1 MTLDNDIITFLS
13 AMTEASSLFIAAAG
27 LTLVFGAMRI
37 INIAHGS
44 FYMYGAFLVTTVAGA
59 AGVGGRFWL
68 ALAVAPLAVAGLGI
82 VVELT
87 VLRRVYRRDHLV
99 QLVVTYALFLIF
111 ADLALHFWGSQAR
124 SVSAPS
130 ALNGTV
136 PIGSSTFPVYDLF
149 AIGAAAAVGLAL
161 WALLQRTA
169 LGWRIRAA
177 VEDPETLATSG
188 TNVPLLSTTVFT
200 IGALLAGLA
209 GAISSPLQST
219 SPGLDASIIVAAFIV
234 AVIGGLGS
242 VAGAAIGAVIIS
254 LFDTVGVLWA
264 HSWEPAFIYLAMI
277 AVLAVRPWGLL
288 GTAER

>member
-1 MTLDNDIITFLS
+1 MTLPDAVVTFLS

-44 FYMYGAFLVTTVAGA
+44 FYSYGAFLVTTIVGA
-59 AGVGGRFWL
+59 TTGARFWL
-68 ALAVAPLAVAGLGI
+68 ALAATALAVGAIGAA
-82 VVELT
+82 VELT

-99 QLVVTYALFLIF
+99 QLVVTYALFLIL
-111 ADLALHFWGSQAR
+111 ADVALHLWGTQAR
-124 SVSAPS
+124 SVPPPS
-130 ALNGTV
+130 LLSGSVA
-136 PIGSSTFPVYDLF
+136 IGSGSFPGYDLF
-149 AIGAAAAVGLAL
+149 AIGAAIVTGLAV

-177 VEDPETLATSG
+177 VEDPELLAAGG
-188 TNVPLLSTTVFT
+188 TNVPLLYTTVFT
-200 IGALLAGLA
+200 IGGLLAGLA
-209 GAISSPLQST
+209 GAIGSPLQSV
-219 SPGLDASIIVAAFIV
+219 SPGLDASIIVSAFIV

-242 VAGAAIGAVIIS
+242 VAGAALGAAVIG

-277 AVLAVRPWGLL
+277 AVLALRPWGLL
-288 GTAER
+288 GAQER

>member
-1 MTLDNDIITFLS
+1 MTLSNDIITLLS
-13 AMTEASSLFIAAAG
+13 AMTQASSLFIAAAG

-37 INIAHGS
+37 INVAHGS
-44 FYMYGAFLVTTVAGA
+44 FYMYGAFLVTAVVGA
-59 AGVGGRFWL
+59 AGGGRFWL
-68 ALAVAPLAVAGLGI
+68 ALALAPLAVAAIGT

-111 ADLALHFWGSQAR
+111 ADLALRFWGTQAR
-124 SVSAPS
+124 SVAAPS
-130 ALNGTV
+130 PLSGTV
-136 PIGSSTFPVYDLF
+136 SIGSSTFPVYDLC
-149 AIGAAAAVGLAL
+149 AIGAAVVVGLAL
-161 WALLQRTA
+161 WALLRRTA

-188 TNVPLLSTTVFT
+188 TNVPLLSTTVFA

-209 GAISSPLQST
+209 GAIASPLQSIT
-219 SPGLDASIIVAAFIV
+219 PGLDASIIVQAFIV

-242 VAGAAIGAVIIS
+242 VTGAAIGAVIIS
-254 LFDTVGVLWA
+254 LFDTAGVLWA

-277 AVLAVRPWGLL
+277 SVLAMRPWGLL
-288 GTAER
+288 GAPER

>member
-1 MTLDNDIITFLS
+1 MTGPNVIVTFLS

-44 FYMYGAFLVTTVAGA
+44 FFAYGAFLVTTLVGASAG
-59 AGVGGRFWL
+59 GSFWL
-68 ALAVAPLAVAGLGI
+68 ALAVAGLAVGAMGAA
-82 VVELT
+82 VEVT

-99 QLVVTYALFLIF
+99 QLVVTYALFLIL
-111 ADLALHFWGSQAR
+111 ADVALHLWGTQAR
-124 SVSAPS
+124 SVRPPS
-130 ALNGTV
+130 MLSGAV
-136 PIGSSTFPVYDLF
+136 AIGSRSFPAYDLF
-149 AIGAAAAVGLAL
+149 AIGAAIVTGLAM

-177 VEDPETLATSG
+177 VEDPELLAASG
-188 TNVPLLSTTVFT
+188 TNVPLLYTTVFS
-200 IGALLAGLA
+200 IGGLLAGLA
-209 GAISSPLQST
+209 GAIGSPLQSI
-219 SPGLDASIIVAAFIV
+219 SPGLDASVLVSAFIV

-254 LFDTVGVLWA
+254 LFDTAGVLWA
-264 HSWEPAFIYLAMI
+264 PGWEPAFIYLAMI
-277 AVLAVRPWGLL
+277 AVLALRPSGLL

>member
-13 AMTEASSLFIAAAG
+13 AMTEASSLFVAAAG

-44 FYMYGAFLVTTVAGA
+44 FYMYGAFLVTAIVGA
-59 AGVGGRFWL
+59 TGAGGRFWL
-68 ALAVAPLAVAGLGI
+68 ALALAPLAVAAIGTVI
-82 VVELT
+82 ELS

-99 QLVVTYALFLIF
+99 QLVVTYALFLIL
-111 ADLALHFWGSQAR
+111 ADLALRFWGTQAR
-124 SVSAPS
+124 SVAVPS
-130 ALNGTV
+130 LLSGSV
-136 PIGSSTFPVYDLF
+136 SIGSSSFPVYDLF
-149 AIGAAAAVGLAL
+149 AIGAAIVVGLAM
-161 WALLQRTA
+161 WVLLQRTA

-177 VEDPETLATSG
+177 VEDPETLSTSG
-188 TNVPLLSTTVFT
+188 TNVPLLSTTVFA

-209 GAISSPLQST
+209 GALASPLQSI
-219 SPGLDASIIVAAFIV
+219 SPGLDASIIVSAFIV

-254 LFDTVGVLWA
+254 LFDTAGVLWA
-264 HSWEPAFIYLAMI
+264 PSWEPAFIYLAMI

-288 GTAER
+288 GTPER

>member
-1 MTLDNDIITFLS
+1 MSISNDVVTLLS

-44 FYMYGAFLVTTVAGA
+44 FYMYGAFLLSVVAGA
-59 AGVGGRFWL
+59 AGGARFWL
-68 ALAVAPLAVAGLGI
+68 ALLIAPLIVAGIGTT
-82 VVELT
+82 VEVT
-87 VLRRVYRRDHLV
+87 VLRRVYAKEHLV

-111 ADLALHFWGSQAR
+111 ADLALKFWGSAPR
-124 SVSAPS
+124 SVSVPS
-130 ALNGTV
+130 LLGGSLT
-136 PIGSSTFPVYDLF
+136 IGRGRFPAYDLF
-149 AIGAAAAVGLAL
+149 AIGMAIAVGVAM
-161 WALLQRTA
+161 WALLQRSA

-209 GAISSPLQST
+209 GAIAGPLQSIT
-219 SPGLDASIIVAAFIV
+219 SGLDASIIVSAFIV

-242 VAGAAIGAVIIS
+242 VVGAAIGAVIIS
-254 LFDTVGVLWA
+254 LFDTAGVLYAPKWA
-264 HSWEPAFIYLAMI
+264 SAFIYLAMI
-277 AVLAVRPWGLL
+277 AVLALRPWGLL
-288 GTAER
+288 GTPER

>member
-37 INIAHGS
+37 INLAHGS
-44 FYMYGAFLVTTVAGA
+44 FYMYGAFLVTVVVGA
-59 AGVGGRFWL
+59 SGADPWFWL
-68 ALAVAPLAVAGLGI
+68 ALAIAPLAVTGLGI
-82 VVELT
+82 TVELT
-87 VLRRVYRRDHLV
+87 VLRHVYRRDHLA
-99 QLVVTYALFLIF
+99 QLVVTYALFLIL
-111 ADLALHFWGSQAR
+111 ADLALRFWGTQAR
-124 SVSAPS
+124 SVTAP
-130 ALNGTV
+130 APLNGTV

-149 AIGAAAAVGLAL
+149 AIGAAVAVGLAL

-188 TNVPLLSTTVFT
+188 TSVPLLSTTVFA
-200 IGALLAGLA
+200 IGTLLAGLG
-209 GAISSPLQST
+209 GAISSPLQSIA
-219 SPGLDASIIVAAFIV
+219 PGLDASIIVSAFIV

-254 LFDTVGVLWA
+254 LFDTAGVLWA
-264 HSWEPAFIYLAMI
+264 HTWEPAFIYLAMI